1 VFAHAEEAANAQ
13 DDILDLSCLFQDDI
27 VDVAYLLIGVV
38 VNVDADELGC
48 PPFTFL
54 VRRGWRRDVAMKFSG
69 RFKSRFEA
77 NVGIGGS
84 VSELGG
90 FATSRLN
97 NRATLIVIGQ
107 I

>member
-1 VFAHAEEAANAQ
+1 
-13 DDILDLSCLFQDDI
+13 
-27 VDVAYLLIGVV
+27 
-38 VNVDADELGC
+38 
-48 PPFTFL
+48 
-54 VRRGWRRDVAMKFSG
+54 MKFSG